1 MKTVEEIKRILESR
15 KEELKGKYNVK
26 EIGIFGSYVKGDQ
39 SGESDLDILVDFEEA
54 PGLLQFIEIENY
66 LSDLL
71 DVKVDLV
78 MKDSLKPV
86 IGRYILDETITI

>member
-1 MKTVEEIKRILESR
+1 MKTVDEIKKILESR
-15 KEELKGKYNVK
+15 KEELKEKYNVT

-39 SGESDLDILVDFEEA
+39 SGDSDLDVLVDFEEV

-66 LSDLL
+66 LSDIL

-86 IGRYILDETITI
+86 IGRYILNETVTI